1 MNEEPKARDHIFY
14 IEVAKIHPNP
24 YQPRKEFS
32 EDALKSL
39 ASSIREYGILQPL
52 VVTRAEKETETGT
65 VVEYELIAGERR
77 WRASQLAGLT
87 EVPAVIRRQESAKV
101 KLELA
106 LIENVQ
112 REDLNP
118 IERAIAYQQLIDEF
132 GLSQR
137 QVAERI
143 GKSREVVA
151 NTLRLLNLPD
161 LFQQSLV
168 AGDIFEGHARPLLML
183 TDYPDEQEKLFHDI
197 LEKKLSVRE
206 AEERS
211 REIAIERSTKYKK
224 PVDPEIKAVEEK
236 LSGSLGARVQIV
248 KDKSGKGRISIE
260 FFSNEE
266 LQGIARRFSTEEVEA
281 IAEIA
286 STPTLD
292 EPVDNMAIENTE
304 KQDEKKEGG
313 SSPTKHSGD
322 WLDAFTL

>member
-1 MNEEPKARDHIFY
+1 MIEEPKARDHIFY
-14 IEVAKIHPNP
+14 IEVAKIQPNP
-24 YQPRKEFS
+24 YQPRKEFN
-32 EDALKSL
+32 EQALKSL

-52 VVTRAEKETETGT
+52 VVTRVEREVPSGTEVG
-65 VVEYELIAGERR
+65 YELIAGERR

-112 REDLNP
+112 REDLNA

-132 GLSQR
+132 KLSQR

-151 NTLRLLNLPD
+151 NTLRLLNLPE
-161 LFQQSLV
+161 LYQQSLV
-168 AGDIFEGHARPLLML
+168 AGDIFEGHSRPLLML

-211 REIAIERSTKYKK
+211 RSIAIERSTKFKK
-224 PVDPEIKAVEEK
+224 PVDPEIKEVEDQ
-236 LSGSLGARVQIV
+236 LSGRLGAKVQIV
-248 KDKSGKGRISIE
+248 KDKAGKGRISID
-260 FFSNEE
+260 FY
-266 LQGIARRFSTEEVEA
+266 STEELRG
-281 IAEIA
+281 IA
-286 STPTLD
+286 SRVQTQEEAD
-292 EPVDNMAIENTE
+292 SIARPVEQIIS
-304 KQDEKKEGG
+304 EKKEQEET
-313 SSPTKHSGD
+313 SSDSPTKSATD

>member
-1 MNEEPKARDHIFY
+1 MSEEQKARDHIFY
-14 IEVAKIHPNP
+14 IEVAKIQPNP
-24 YQPRKEFS
+24 YQPRKEFN
-32 EDALKSL
+32 EQALKSL

-52 VVTRAEKETETGT
+52 VVTRVEREVPMGTEVG
-65 VVEYELIAGERR
+65 YELIAGERR

-101 KLELA
+101 KLEIA

-151 NTLRLLNLPD
+151 NTLRLLNLPE
-161 LFQQSLV
+161 LYQQSLV
-168 AGDIFEGHARPLLML
+168 GGDIFEGHSRPLLML
-183 TDYPDEQEKLFHDI
+183 TDYPEEQEKLFHDI
-197 LEKKLSVRE
+197 IEQKLSVRE

-211 REIAIERSTKYKK
+211 RSIAIERSTKFKR
-224 PVDPEIKAVEEK
+224 PIDPEIKAVEEE
-236 LSGSLGARVQIV
+236 LSGNLGARVQIV
-248 KDKSGKGRISIE
+248 KDKNGKGRISIE
-260 FFSNEE
+260 FFSSEE
-266 LQGIARRFSTEEVEA
+266 LRGIADRVRQQEAGA
-281 IAEIA
+281 IAQVAA
-286 STPTLD
+286 SL
-292 EPVDNMAIENTE
+292 EEEE
-304 KQDEKKEGG
+304 KEKEDQLGTG
-313 SSPTKHSGD
+313 DAPTKSAND